1 MRKVT
6 IKGLLAH
13 KLRLALTA
21 LAIVLGV
28 AFISGTFVLTDTL
41 NNTFTVLFGSI
52 YQKIDFQ
59 VRGVAQ
65 LGSGANATRNE
76 LPESLLATVRRVPG
90 VAAAQGQVG
99 GYAQFVAHDGKAI
112 QTGGAPTLG
121 VSFDSDQQLSSLHIV
136 AGGPPLTA
144 DDVVMD
150 AGTASK
156 YHFTVGQRVRIL
168 SVGPVRTFT
177 ITGIA
182 QFGSA
187 DNLAGATL
195 AAFTLPT
202 AQDVLQLAGRLDNI
216 NVVTAPGA
224 SQPAVQRAIAGV
236 LPHGVEVVTGQTVV
250 NENTSSINQ
259 ALSFFS
265 TALLVFAFI
274 ALFVGGFTIFNTFSI
289 IVGQRTRELAL
300 LRIVGAS
307 RRQVFGSVLAEAA
320 ITGLVSSVIGL
331 GLGVLAALGLEAL
344 LRGFGITL
352 PSGSL
357 VFELRTVLV
366 GLAVGVGVTVVSA
379 VGPARNA
386 VRIAPVAALDDR
398 QSGPGV
404 SLRRRFIWGAALA
417 LVGVV
422 LLAIGLAKPAIALVG
437 VGAVGIFVGVAMLS
451 PAIARPISSVIGRPL
466 ARLLGEPGKLGRE
479 NSMRSPRRT
488 AQTASALMVGLALVA
503 AMSVFGA
510 SLSRSATSSADQAI
524 SADLIVTPTGSG
536 QLSDSTAA
544 TASAVP
550 GVTTT
555 TTFYGGPFEFQNTLA
570 SLTAVSTPHL
580 ADTVILRMTAGSPA
594 ALAQGELL
602 IDSTTATSKHLSV
615 GDTVQFRFARTGPA
629 VLRIGGIYQAN
640 ALIGKLPGQRRVL
653 PGAFQPAAS
662 GRPAAADQRQQRRG
676 QRRHQSPG
684 PLPEPPGPDQGPVR
698 ENPDGQR
705 QPAARPGLRPA
716 RPGGAHRAHRDREHP
731 HALGLRAHPRDRP
744 APGGRHEATPGPDH
758 DPVRSGDPGHLRRHH
773 RDHHRYRHGRC
784 SRIVAETAG
793 HHGHRR
799 ARVQPRDLPPARRP
813 ARPGGRQLAGPP
825 GGQAGR
831 AGCHRRRVTPVPA
844 GGFPVESSSGGDRPC
859 SSFVETCGSE
869 APRMPGPDGRQA
881 MSLGPVEYV
890 ILGFP
895 GNQFTG
901 QIVPEL
907 AKLIDSG
914 LVRIIDLTFI
924 MKDAAGGVEVV
935 EYNAVEELAAFAG
948 LDAEVG
954 GILTEEDV
962 AHAALSLEPNTSA
975 VLIIW
980 EDTWAGPFAEAVRNA
995 NGVILEGARIPRE
1008 IIEQAMGAL
1017 ADALG

>member
-76 LPESLLATVRRVPG
+76 LPESLLATVRGVPG

-156 YHFTVGQRVRIL
+156 YDFTVGQRVRIL

-182 QFGSA
+182 QFGTA

-202 AQDVLQLAGRLDNI
+202 AQDVLQEAGHLDNI

-224 SQPAVQRAIAGV
+224 SKPAVQRAIAGV
-236 LPHGVEVVTGQTVV
+236 LPRGVEVVTGQTVV

-320 ITGLVSSVIGL
+320 LTGLVSSVIGL

-357 VFELRTVLV
+357 VFEPRTVLV

-466 ARLLGEPGKLGRE
+466 ARVA
-479 NSMRSPRRT
+479 RRT
-488 AQTASALMVGLALVA
+488 G
-503 AMSVFGA
+503 
-510 SLSRSATSSADQAI
+510 QAR
-524 SADLIVTPTGSG
+524 P
-536 QLSDSTAA
+536 
-544 TASAVP
+544 
-550 GVTTT
+550 
-555 TTFYGGPFEFQNTLA
+555 
-570 SLTAVSTPHL
+570 
-580 ADTVILRMTAGSPA
+580 R
-594 ALAQGELL
+594 ELH
-602 IDSTTATSKHLSV
+602 A
-615 GDTVQFRFARTGPA
+615 
-629 VLRIGGIYQAN
+629 
-640 ALIGKLPGQRRVL
+640 
-653 PGAFQPAAS
+653 
-662 GRPAAADQRQQRRG
+662 
-676 QRRHQSPG
+676 QSP
-684 PLPEPPGPDQGPVR
+684 
-698 ENPDGQR
+698 
-705 QPAARPGLRPA
+705 
-716 RPGGAHRAHRDREHP
+716 AHRADR
-731 HALGLRAHPRDRP
+731 LGAHGRPR
-744 APGGRHEATPGPDH
+744 PGRGDVGVRRLAVQVRHEQRGPGD
-758 DPVRSGDPGHLRRHH
+758 
-773 RDHHRYRHGRC
+773 
-784 SRIVAETAG
+784 
-793 HHGHRR
+793 
-799 ARVQPRDLPPARRP
+799 QRRP
-813 ARPGGRQLAGPP
+813 DRDAHRVRATQRLDRGHGI
-825 GGQAGR
+825 GR
-831 AGCHRRRVTPVPA
+831 AGRHHDHHLLRRAIRVPEHPGYAHRSVDAAPGRYGDPA
-844 GGFPVESSSGGDRPC
+844 HDR
-859 SSFVETCGSE
+859 GY
-869 APRMPGPDGRQA
+869 RGRPGPG
-881 MSLGPVEYV
+881 
-890 ILGFP
+890 
-895 GNQFTG
+895 
-901 QIVPEL
+901 
-907 AKLIDSG
+907 
-914 LVRIIDLTFI
+914 
-924 MKDAAGGVEVV
+924 
-935 EYNAVEELAAFAG
+935 
-948 LDAEVG
+948 
-954 GILTEEDV
+954 
-962 AHAALSLEPNTSA
+962 
-975 VLIIW
+975 
-980 EDTWAGPFAEAVRNA
+980 
-995 NGVILEGARIPRE
+995 
-1008 IIEQAMGAL
+1008 
-1017 ADALG
+1017 